1 MIVKRSSIPDVK
13 LPEIPVKRTE
23 SSVGDIAGEPEEHGD
38 DPQAGGGRFPPA
50 SPAPKGDGAD
60 APNHGSR

>member
-23 SSVGDIAGEPEEHGD
+23 SSVGDITGEPEEHGD

-50 SPAPKGDGAD
+50 SPAPRGDGAD
-60 APNHGSR
+60 AANHGSR

>member
-13 LPEIPVKRTE
+13 LADIHIKRTE
-23 SSVGDIAGEPEEHGD
+23 SSVGDITGEPEEHGD
-38 DPQAGGGRFPPA
+38 NPQAGGGRFPPA
-50 SPAPKGDGAD
+50 SRASKGDGTD

>member
-13 LPEIPVKRTE
+13 LAEIHIKRTA
-23 SSVGDIAGEPEEHGD
+23 SSVGDITGEPTEHGD